1 MYAFDLVCS
10 NSAERDEGR
19 IPCDPRKG
27 DTTDRKRQRGAPLLP
42 RLACCDGTQQSHLC

>member
-27 DTTDRKRQRGAPLLP
+27 DTTDRKRQLP
-42 RLACCDGTQQSHLC
+42 KHYLYCAVAKETQYLKL